1 MPPPTRPQR
10 ARPQLAAEGERR
22 PQALS
27 AKEEVRPELSFPQGH
42 LPSSARSSCRRG
54 STPTGRPRRAVP
66 DTGAPPAVFNIGDDA
81 PSAVSNTGIDILY
94 QATTGCSNVR
104 HCQKFLTLETNKRP
118 WSRSSTPSEGGTEEE
133 GDGSGR
139 SETPDSTQP
148 RPEKRPIGRNKEKE
162 KSRAEDKKL
171 KEERWKEEKKLKEE
185 RWKETRMLQEKKI
198 SLEREM
204 FLWEQEQ
211 RIMFCDLNT
220 LDPTQKTYVVAMRAQ
235 IAEQKMAAF
244 NGKFSSDGFSA
255 PSNSGGGDV
264 DGAAP

>member
-1 MPPPTRPQR
+1 MRFQ
-10 ARPQLAAEGERR
+10 ALYEDVERR
-22 PQALS
+22 HPSGIPYKEHILQAQT
-27 AKEEVRPELSFPQGH
+27 SF
-42 LPSSARSSCRRG
+42 
-54 STPTGRPRRAVP
+54 
-66 DTGAPPAVFNIGDDA
+66 
-81 PSAVSNTGIDILY
+81 
-94 QATTGCSNVR
+94 ATTGPKKPFQFIHCWLQVR

-148 RPEKRPIGRNKEKE
+148 RPEKRPIGSKQAKEKLKTGGDDGPYKKDIEELILNNKEKE

-198 SLEREM
+198 SLERER

-220 LDPTQKTYVVAMRAQ
+220 LDPTQKTYMLAMRAQ

-244 NGKFSSDGFSA
+244 NGKFSSDGFGA
-255 PSNSGGGDV
+255 PSNGGGGDV

>member
-1 MPPPTRPQR
+1 MRFQ
-10 ARPQLAAEGERR
+10 ALYEDVERR
-22 PQALS
+22 HPS
-27 AKEEVRPELSFPQGH
+27 GIPYKEHILQSQTSF
-42 LPSSARSSCRRG
+42 
-54 STPTGRPRRAVP
+54 
-66 DTGAPPAVFNIGDDA
+66 
-81 PSAVSNTGIDILY
+81 
-94 QATTGCSNVR
+94 ATTGPKKPFQFIHCWLQVR